1 VSAGPWS
8 RRPARYVL
16 SRRQAW
22 FANPRTDAIGAVR
35 VGAHLAAIQARIA
48 GERAPLAAPAGDPNR
63 GDIGTGQPGAVST
76 TGSDEL
82 PSASG
87 PQWNP
92 LGPAGVGLGQ
102 ADNSPRV
109 SGRIVALAVDASG
122 QRAYAGTANGGT
134 WYTDDAGAH
143 WRCLDTYAET
153 APLTGR
159 DLGQADALSVG
170 AIAVEWG
177 ADAAGD
183 VVYVGTGE
191 ASRSADSFF
200 GIGVRV
206 ATGPAAASPLDPT
219 VSPWTLEAPDL
230 VNTAF
235 YKMVADPTH
244 PGVIY
249 AATTVGLWR
258 RAGSGS
264 ADPPAWTKVFDPTP
278 PGFLN
283 AWIQYLT
290 GTATPVLVETDV
302 VIAPAAGASPQTIYV
317 AVQDVVTATPQQIWQ
332 SQSGDPGSWSAVPGY
347 TATERTA
354 LAVAPSDHTVVYALS
369 RGVEP
374 PAAPQGQPNP
384 PVPTNAARLSGGAFQ
399 PIANMPTDLAG
410 GIGSSQAYYDTVVAV
425 DPCSANVIWMG
436 GSAMQV
442 NQNAEWNAALFRGQ
456 VSAGAAAG
464 TWTFSFLPANNG
476 APATDPTWVG
486 SGAHPDVHALA
497 FSGPAATST
506 VWLGCDGGVFQAAVV
521 TPPPPAGAVGGAANT
536 AVGPWRALN
545 TGLAITQP
553 SFLAQTPVSD
563 ALLLSGTQDNGT
575 ELRVGPVAWRVVAE
589 GDGGGAVIDPGHPN
603 RRFAQYTKFTWYAE
617 TDPTRSFVQVL
628 DYSAA
633 AQAFQT
639 AWSTEDGNSAFYS
652 QGDARVLAAGPTA
665 LAFGSYRV
673 WYCEDWGQGWV
684 AARPSP
690 AGSWQT
696 LPTGT
701 HPYDATDAAGNP
713 APNMMQDSLQSA
725 IVRVAFADDQQ
736 LLVLTNASAGSGGYA
751 NPRPAALYLYRHAG
765 PPWTVSW
772 LSPPDPSQPAPA
784 APPTGFFNNFP
795 AGEIPVGLAVE
806 SPGPPVTCYVTLG
819 TGQDP
824 NHPEIDHVW
833 WYDGAHWVPCG
844 FDSTV
849 ADTPVNTAVVD
860 ADQTVYVGS
869 DVGVWKGV
877 PNKATEPPTWTWS
890 HFSHGLPEAP
900 VLDLVLSHAPHL
912 LRAATHGRGVWELDL
927 DDTAPVNQTYI
938 RAHTADTR
946 HAFPA
951 GGNDPNTPTDP
962 PPPAPF
968 DASPDVV
975 ISGPANPAA
984 PADLPLWARPR
995 PRYSDSVRILQ
1006 YALRKRQLSQAQLP
1020 PAAAAVAVDG
1030 LFGPVTRAAV
1040 IAVQNATAGLAGTG
1054 VVNVADWQAIVTA
1067 PFIDSLAGASADHLD
1082 MALLDRINPVNGP
1095 AGGPTLAS
1103 LATNADVYVQV
1114 NARGWPRRPAG
1125 SVNVGLLATPNFDAS
1140 LATLP
1145 ALPADWVTQF
1155 RTAVSTPPTTWL
1167 GGGADWA
1174 WIGTPATV
1182 ATARPLHPEEPQV
1195 VRFLVTFPTP
1205 TGVASLP
1212 TNWTLL
1218 AFVDDPMD
1226 PLSTTATSMHDLV
1239 LGDAHAGAR
1248 SVTLTIP

>member
-35 VGAHLAAIQARIA
+35 VGAHLAAIQARIE
-48 GERAPLAAPAGDPNR
+48 GERTPLRAPPDDPNR
-63 GDIGTGQPGAVST
+63 GDIGSGQPGAVNT
-76 TGSDEL
+76 TGTDEV
-82 PSASG
+82 PSVTG

-102 ADNSPRV
+102 ADTRPRV
-109 SGRIVALAVDASG
+109 SGRIVALAAHPDG
-122 QRAYAGTANGGT
+122 QRAYGATANGGT
-134 WYTDDAGAH
+134 WYTDDGGVH

-159 DLGQADALSVG
+159 ALGQADALSVG
-170 AIAVEWG
+170 ALAVEWG
-177 ADAAGD
+177 ADAASD

-206 ATGPAAASPLDPT
+206 ATGPATANPLDPT

-230 VNTAF
+230 VNKAF

-244 PGVIY
+244 PGIIY

-258 RAGSGS
+258 RAGSGA
-264 ADPPAWTKVFDPTP
+264 ADPTAWAKVFDPTP

-283 AWIQYLT
+283 AWLQFLA

-302 VIAPAAGASPQTIYV
+302 VIAPATGASPQTIYV
-317 AVQDVVTATPQQIWQ
+317 AVQDVITRSPQQVWQ
-332 SQSGDPGSWSAVPGY
+332 SQGGDSGSWTAVPGY
-347 TATERTA
+347 TAMERTA
-354 LAVAPSDHTVVYALS
+354 LAVAPSDPTVVYALS

-374 PAAPQGQPNP
+374 PAPPAGQPNP
-384 PVPTNAARLSGGAFQ
+384 PVPTNAARLNAGAFQ
-399 PIANMPTDLAG
+399 PIANMPTNLAG

-425 DPCSANVIWMG
+425 DPCSPDVIWMG

-442 NQNAEWNAALFRGQ
+442 NQNADWNAALFRGQ
-456 VSAGAAAG
+456 VSPGPAAG

-476 APATDPTWVG
+476 NPPTDPTWVG
-486 SGAHPDVHALA
+486 SGAHPDVHTLA

-506 VWLGCDGGVFQAAVV
+506 VWLGCDGGVFQATVV
-521 TPPPPAGAVGGAANT
+521 TPPPAAGGVGVGANT
-536 AVGPWRALN
+536 AMSPWQAIN

-553 SFLAQTPVSD
+553 NFLGQTPVSD
-563 ALLLSGTQDNGT
+563 ALLLAGTQDNGT
-575 ELRVGPVAWRVVAE
+575 EQRVGPVAWRVVIE

-603 RRFAQYTKFTWYAE
+603 RRFAQYTGLTWYTE
-617 TDPTRSFVQVL
+617 TDPTRFYVQIL
-628 DYSAA
+628 DYSNS
-633 AQAFQT
+633 AQVFQT
-639 AWSTEDGNSAFYS
+639 AWATEDKNAAFYS
-652 QGDARVLAAGPTA
+652 QANARVLSTGPTA
-665 LAFGSYRV
+665 LVFGSDRV
-673 WYCEDWGQGWV
+673 WYCEDWGQSWV
-684 AARPSP
+684 AAQPSP
-690 AGSWQT
+690 VASWRT
-696 LPTGT
+696 LPTCT

-713 APNMMQDSLQSA
+713 APNMVQDSLQSA
-725 IVRVAFADDQQ
+725 ILRVVFADDNQ
-736 LLVLTNASAGSGGYA
+736 LLVLTNASAGSGNYPS
-751 NPRPAALYLYRHAG
+751 PRPSALYLYTRAG

-784 APPTGFFNNFP
+784 APPAGFFNNFP
-795 AGEIPVGLAVE
+795 TGEIPVGLAVE
-806 SPGPPVTCYVTLG
+806 SAGPPVTCYVTLG
-819 TGQDP
+819 IGQDP
-824 NHPEIDHVW
+824 DHPEIDHVW

-849 ADTPVNTAVVD
+849 ADSPVNAVVVD
-860 ADQTVYVGS
+860 SDQTVYVGS

-877 PNKATEPPTWTWS
+877 PNKAASPPTWTWS

-900 VLDLVLSHAPHL
+900 VLDLVLLPAPHL
-912 LRAATHGRGVWELDL
+912 LRAATHGRGVWELNL
-927 DDTAPVNQTYI
+927 GDTEPVNQTYI

-946 HAFPA
+946 RTFPA

-968 DASPDVV
+968 DASPDIV
-975 ISGPANPAA
+975 ISGPANPAP
-984 PADLPLWARPR
+984 PANLPLWARPR
-995 PRYSDSVRILQ
+995 PQYSDSVRILQ
-1006 YALRKRQLSQAQLP
+1006 YALRKRQLGQTPLP
-1020 PAAAAVAVDG
+1020 PAAALVAVDG
-1030 LFGPVTRAAV
+1030 LFGLITRAAV
-1040 IAVQNATAGLAGTG
+1040 VAVQNATAGLTATG

-1067 PFIDSLAGASADHLD
+1067 PYIDSIAGATADHLD
-1082 MALLDRINPVNGP
+1082 MALLDRINPVNAP

-1103 LATNADVYVQV
+1103 LATNAEVYVQV

-1125 SVNVGLLATPNFDAS
+1125 SVNIGLLATPNFDAS
-1140 LATLP
+1140 LVTLP
-1145 ALPADWVTQF
+1145 ALPADWVAQF
-1155 RTAVSTPPTTWL
+1155 RTAVGTPPATWL
-1167 GGGADWA
+1167 GAGADWA
-1174 WIGTPATV
+1174 WIGAPATV
-1182 ATARPLHPEEPQV
+1182 VTARPLHPEEPQV
-1195 VRFLVTFPTP
+1195 VRFVVTFPTP
-1205 TGVASLP
+1205 AGAATLP
-1212 TNWTLL
+1212 TSWTLL

-1226 PLSTTATSMHDLV
+1226 PLGTAVTSVHDLV
-1239 LGDAHAGAR
+1239 LGDAHVGAR